1 MCVVSREY
9 MYISL
14 GFGVYG
20 GGEGGVIEIPKK
32 PTDRLLIN
40 MSPGITHFSRS
51 FISGQGFRPTGR
63 AYFCRNGGM
72 KGGWTFPLALL
83 FTNSNQTN

>member
-1 MCVVSREY
+1 MDDVNAPRATPPPDA
-9 MYISL
+9 
-14 GFGVYG
+14 
-20 GGEGGVIEIPKK
+20 EIPKK

-63 AYFCRNGGM
+63 AYFCRNWGRGGGVGEGM
-72 KGGWTFPLALL
+72 DLPVSFVVHEFEP
-83 FTNSNQTN
+83 ND